1 VGGEIVLTENE
12 LKRYDRQMMIEGFGV
27 EGQEKLK
34 QAKVFIAG
42 AGGLGSPIA
51 TYLAA
56 AGVGAIRIIDRDKV
70 DLSNLNRQILHW
82 TKDLDR
88 PKVQSASEKLT
99 ALNPEITI
107 EAMQE
112 TISENNALDLIKG
125 SSIILDAMDNLPTR
139 YILNKTAVALGIPF
153 VHGAV
158 QGLEGRV
165 MTVIPGRSAC
175 LMCLYRGVKAKSVKF
190 PVLGATPA
198 VIGSIQATEA
208 IKYLTGIGKLLTNK
222 LLIYNGYDMK
232 FTVLEVKSNPDCEH
246 CRPAAQGG

>member
-1 VGGEIVLTENE
+1 MLTENE
-12 LKRYDRQMMIEGFGV
+12 IKRYDRQMMITGFGE

-34 QAKVFIAG
+34 RAKVFIAG

-51 TYLAA
+51 TYLTA

-82 TKDLDR
+82 TKDLNR
-88 PKVQSASEKLT
+88 PKIQSAAEKMT
-99 ALNPEITI
+99 ALNPEIKV
-107 EAMQE
+107 EALQE
-112 TISENNALDLIKG
+112 TISEDNALDLIKG
-125 SSIILDAMDNLPTR
+125 SNIIMDAMDNLPTR
-139 YILNKTAVALGIPF
+139 YILNKTAVKLGIPF

-165 MTVIPGRSAC
+165 LTVIPCQSAC
-175 LMCLYRGVKAKSVKF
+175 LMCLYHGAKGKSVKF

-222 LLIYNGYDMK
+222 LLLYNGYDMQ
-232 FTVLEVKSNPDCEH
+232 FTVLEVKRNPDCEH
-246 CRPAAQGG
+246 CRQGTEGG